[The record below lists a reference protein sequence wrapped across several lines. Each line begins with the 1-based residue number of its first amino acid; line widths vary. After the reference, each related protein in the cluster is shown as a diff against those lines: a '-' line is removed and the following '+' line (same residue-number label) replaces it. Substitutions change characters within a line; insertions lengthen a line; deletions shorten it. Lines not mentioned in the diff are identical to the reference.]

1 MNMKRLAKLRK
12 ELNLSQEEL
21 ADRLGISLV
30 TMNRYEVGKRVPDA
44 DVLTRM
50 AKLFEVSA
58 DYLLELSNDK
68 GRGELIQLSKQEFNR
83 LKEIERKYNEIK
95 SLVAD

>member
-1 MNMKRLAKLRK
+1 MNMKRLVKLRK

-50 AKLFEVSA
+50 AKFFEVSA

-68 GRGELIQLSKQEFNR
+68 G
-83 LKEIERKYNEIK
+83 
-95 SLVAD
+95 AW